1 MFRQIIPAGLL
12 VTAVFLSL
20 PAVADFSFEER
31 PGELALLD
39 DGKPWLSTFIGP
51 YDPARRDETYKVF
64 THIYDFDGTGTIT
77 KGAGGKYPHH
87 RGMFIGWK
95 QTTIGGRTFN
105 PWEMSDAYQ
114 QHTGWLARDA
124 GAEKAVQQQKVE
136 WRGNDGTP
144 LVNEVRTI
152 SASRLPDGLRVFDFE
167 STLSAPEGAGKVEL
181 RGDVQ
186 HAGMH
191 VRLANEV
198 SEHED
203 STEYVIPEGAVEE
216 QNVQVKGVWW
226 VCCSAVVEGK
236 RWWVLH
242 MTHPS
247 IPTGVPDYSVRKYA
261 RFGAFFEP
269 DLEPGQTIDLRFR
282 IVVSDKP
289 LDRQACQDLYQS
301 YRKL

>member
-1 MFRQIIPAGLL
+1 MIKLLAAWSIIA
-12 VTAVFLSL
+12 AVFMSL
-20 PAVADFSFEER
+20 PAAAEFAFEER
-31 PGELALLD
+31 PGELVLLC
-39 DGKPWLSTFIGP
+39 DGKPWLSTFAGP
-51 YDPARRDETYKVF
+51 YDATRRDDTYKVF
-64 THIYDFDGTGTIT
+64 THMYNFEGTGLIT
-77 KGAGGKYPHH
+77 KGGGGKYPHH

-95 QTTIGGRTFN
+95 QTTVAGKTYN

-114 QHTGWLARDA
+114 QHTGWLARDP
-124 GAEKAVQQQKVE
+124 GAEKAVQRQKVE
-136 WRGNDGTP
+136 WRGNDGTL

-152 SASRLPDGLRVFDFE
+152 TASRLPDGPRVFDFE
-167 STLSAPEGAGKVEL
+167 STLSAPEGVGKVEL

-203 STEYVIPEGAVEE
+203 TTQYVIPEGAVEE
-216 QNVQVKGVWW
+216 ENVQVTDVRW
-226 VCCSAVVEGK
+226 VCCSAIVEGK

-247 IPTGVPDYSVRKYA
+247 LPTGVPDYSVRKYA

-269 DLEPGQTIDLRFR
+269 DLEPGQPLDLRFR
-282 IVVSDKP
+282 VVVSDKP
-289 LDRQACQDLYQS
+289 LDRQACQQLYET
-301 YRKL
+301 YKNR

>member
-1 MFRQIIPAGLL
+1 MFRQIIVAGLL
-12 VTAVFLSL
+12 VGVVFSSL
-20 PAVADFSFEER
+20 PAVAEFTFEER
-31 PGELALLD
+31 PGELLLLY

-64 THIYDFDGTGTIT
+64 THIYNFEGTSPIT
-77 KGAGGKYPHH
+77 KGGGGKYPHH

-95 QTTIGGRTFN
+95 QTTVDGRTFN

-114 QHTGWLARDA
+114 QHTGWLARDP
-124 GAEKAVQQQKVE
+124 GAEKAVQRQKVE
-136 WRGNDGTP
+136 WRGNDGTL
-144 LVNEVRTI
+144 LVNEIRTI
-152 SASRLPDGLRVFDFE
+152 SAALGADGLRIFDFE
-167 STLSAPEGAGKVEL
+167 STLSAPEGVKKVEL

-203 STEYVIPEGAVEE
+203 TTEYAIPEGAVEE
-216 QNVQVKGVWW
+216 ENVQVKDVWW

-242 MTHPS
+242 MTHPTLA
-247 IPTGVPDYSVRKYA
+247 TGVPDYSVRKYA

-269 DLEPGQTIDLRFR
+269 DLEPGQPPDLRFR
-282 IVVSDKP
+282 VVVSDKP
-289 LDRQACQDLYQS
+289 LDRQACQQLYEAYS
-301 YRKL
+301 RL